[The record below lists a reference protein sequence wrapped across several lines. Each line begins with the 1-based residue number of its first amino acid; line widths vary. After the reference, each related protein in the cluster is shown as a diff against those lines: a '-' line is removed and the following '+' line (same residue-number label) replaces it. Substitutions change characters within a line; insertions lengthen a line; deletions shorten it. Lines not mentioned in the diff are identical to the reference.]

1 MSTIVRVFPLFF
13 GNIAEV
19 KDIQRTQKGIT
30 VAIQNA
36 VGGAEPD
43 LIHFQGTAIAQ
54 PSCLVK
60 DYEYNAVSF
69 ETPSQVAV
77 KLV

>member
-43 LIHFQGTAIAQ
+43 LIHFQASEQYT
-54 PSCLVK
+54 
-60 DYEYNAVSF
+60 
-69 ETPSQVAV
+69 
-77 KLV
+77 